1 MHPLMSTFHDG
12 QRLLA
17 ANSSVAMLTD
27 PAIPVAAK
35 LAVVPTMSFWVL
47 AFGDAMALI
56 RRTAGSH
63 PLDAVLR
70 QHAEEDAEHWRWFVS
85 DLETLA
91 SQGIGAPSVGAA
103 LLRQWGAATAP
114 VRECAW
120 VVHHLLRSHTDPVI
134 RLAILEAC
142 EDGFEAFMGCMRPVI
157 LAAGQYQR
165 LRYLGAIHDHA
176 EASHAL
182 HELDDPLDGVDWSTR
197 DVDGIRSIVRQVYRC
212 LDGMHA
218 CYTVAIQQALDE
230 AAGETTTGPPA
241 VGATRDP

>member
-1 MHPLMSTFHDG
+1 MHPLMSTFRDG

-17 ANSSVAMLTD
+17 ANSSVAMLAD

-56 RRTAGSH
+56 RRTAGSQS
-63 PLDAVLR
+63 LDAVLR
-70 QHAEEDAEHWRWFVS
+70 QHAEEDAEHWRWFVF

-120 VVHHLLRSHTDPVI
+120 VVHHLLRAHTDPVI

-142 EDGFEAFMGCMRPVI
+142 EDGFEAFMSSMRPVI
-157 LAAGQYQR
+157 LAAGQYHQ
-165 LRYLGAIHDHA
+165 LRYLGAIHDQA

-182 HELDDPLDGVDWSTR
+182 HERDDPLAGVDWSSR
-197 DVDGIRSIVRQVYRC
+197 DVEQIQQVVAQVYRC
-212 LDGMHA
+212 LDGMHS
-218 CYTVAIQQALDE
+218 CYTLAIQQAL
-230 AAGETTTGPPA
+230 AAPMESPA
-241 VGATRDP
+241 G